1 VWICISLSLDFQDI
15 PKNKSSMSD
24 HPPLQQYSEHSANVA
39 FVLAVGIMAT
49 AFFVLTVGMLVG
61 GFYVKATDGVEA
73 GVGAMM
79 VICVLAVIPPMA
91 VTLSLLGKVKTT
103 DHH

>member
-1 VWICISLSLDFQDI
+1 
-15 PKNKSSMSD
+15 MSD

-61 GFYVKATDGVEA
+61 GFYVKANDGVE
-73 GVGAMM
+73 
-79 VICVLAVIPPMA
+79 
-91 VTLSLLGKVKTT
+91 S
-103 DHH
+103 